1 MFVNYVDLAKFS
13 LIYLYEYMTTI
24 FAKLTSVAKQTLRP
38 ERKAETIT
46 EFAYD
51 TLPWIDKSDADIDA
65 FIKQF
70 PAAKT
75 LPYDLAEKLTF
86 WRENGYVILGQAIPT
101 EWLDQLWS
109 EIEELIEN
117 HEKYQTQV
125 RIDLPEYQ
133 SNPVQPVK
141 NVPKSV
147 LNGPFLKFNDFHDN
161 SVIGKKI
168 MLHKNIVTFLE
179 AVFGDKVIAMQ
190 SLLFK
195 YGSQQPTHQDFAY
208 VVSEVPSH
216 LAAAWIALEDVHID
230 SGPLSYYPGSHKINK
245 FNFGNG
251 IFFNGK
257 STLNPTDFATY
268 LDAVCKSAG
277 LEKKTL
283 LIKKGEVLIW
293 HAALAH
299 GGEEIRNPALTRKSY
314 VCHYSSDRAYKHHRQ
329 SPTTEP
335 VRRTMNDVDVF
346 VNPTMPDQEDIFDK
360 GRTM

>member
-1 MFVNYVDLAKFS
+1 
-13 LIYLYEYMTTI
+13 MTSILT
-24 FAKLTSVAKQTLRP
+24 KLKTVAKQVLRP
-38 ERKAETIT
+38 EQKAKYIT

-51 TLPWIDKSDADIDA
+51 SLPWIDKSDADIDA
-65 FIKQF
+65 FVKQF
-70 PAAKT
+70 PAAKE
-75 LPYDLAEKLTF
+75 LPYDLGEKLLF

-101 EWLDQLWS
+101 EWLDQLWR
-109 EIEELIEN
+109 EIEELIEH

-133 SNPVQPVK
+133 ANPVQPVK
-141 NVPKSV
+141 DVPKSV

-208 VVSEVPSH
+208 VVSEIPSH

-230 SGPLSYYPGSHKINK
+230 SGPLSYYPGSHKIKK
-245 FNFGNG
+245 FDFGNG

-257 STLNPTDFATY
+257 STLNPNDFAKY
-268 LDAVCKSAG
+268 LDAACQRAG
-277 LEKKTL
+277 LKKKTL

-299 GGEEIRNPALTRKSY
+299 GGEEIRNPAQTRKSY
-314 VCHYSSDRAYKHHRQ
+314 VCHYSSEKAYKHHRQ

-335 VRRTMNDVDVF
+335 VRRTMNGADVF
-346 VNPTMPDQEDIFDK
+346 VNPTMPDQEDIFDQGK
-360 GRTM
+360 MM